1 MSGKQLVEQEPQE
14 PAEQAPWYESLPRST
29 RFATI
34 AGVLTMAFT
43 LMGFGVWGN
52 MAPIAGA
59 VVASGVFVA
68 TGQNKI
74 IQHLE
79 GGVIREIY
87 VREGDVVE
95 QDQLLVDLDETAPRA
110 ELRRLFLRRA
120 RLTAIDA
127 RLQAEMRE
135 ETEIT
140 FPDELTQTGGEPEVK
155 EILESQRMTFTAR
168 QNNMNSDISSINEGI
183 NALNERIQGSYVQ
196 LDAVKRQIV
205 LLSEEIETKAY
216 LLQTGLVRKPEL
228 LILQRSKANLEGE
241 VGRIMGDIGDAKERI
256 AKSYEQ
262 INGVKK
268 TAIKTAVE
276 QMHEVRGELVDVR
289 ERMLGAKG
297 ILDRIRITAPVRGV
311 VVKLRYHTHG
321 GVIEAGKN
329 IMEILPLKEE
339 LIIEARVRP
348 QDIDSVR
355 SGQHAMVRLTALNQ
369 RITPMVSG
377 KVIYLSADT
386 LADEKKSQQVGPTDI
401 YIVRVK
407 LDSAE
412 ALAVPDFSPTPGMP
426 AEVYIKTSER
436 TFFQYI
442 AKPIHDS
449 MMRAFRE
456 R

>member
-1 MSGKQLVEQEPQE
+1 MAGKKLIVRN
-14 PAEQAPWYESLPRST
+14 PAAQALWYETLPRST
-29 RFATI
+29 KIPTI
-34 AGVLTMAFT
+34 AGLLMMAA
-43 LMGFGVWGN
+43 LVMGFGVWGN

-79 GGVIREIY
+79 GGVIREIH
-87 VREGDVVE
+87 VREGDVV
-95 QDQLLVDLDETAPRA
+95 QRDQLLVDLDETAPRA

-120 RLTAIDA
+120 RLSALDA

-135 ETEIT
+135 EAEIA
-140 FPDELTQTGGEPEVK
+140 FPDEVKRVADQPEIK
-155 EILESQRMTFTAR
+155 EIIESQKMTFAAR
-168 QNNMNSDISSINEGI
+168 RNNVNSDIAGINEGI

-196 LDAVKRQIV
+196 LDAVKRQIG
-205 LLSEEIETKAY
+205 LLAEEIDTKQY
-216 LLQTGLVRKPEL
+216 LLKSGLVRKPEL

-241 VGRIMGDIGDAKERI
+241 VGRIMGDIGDARERI
-256 AKSYEQ
+256 ARSQEQ

-276 QMHEVRGELVDVR
+276 QMHEVRGELADVR
-289 ERMLGAKG
+289 ERMRGAKG
-297 ILDRIRITAPVRGV
+297 VLDRIHIRAPVTGV
-311 VVKLRYHTHG
+311 VVKLRYHTQG

-348 QDIDSVR
+348 QDIDSVKR
-355 SGQHAMVRLTALNQ
+355 GQHAMVRLTALNQ

-377 KVIYLSADT
+377 EVIYLSADT

-407 LDSAE
+407 LNSAE

-426 AEVYIKTSER
+426 AEVFIKTSER

-442 AKPIHDS
+442 VRPIHDS
-449 MMRAFRE
+449 MVRAFRE

>member
-1 MSGKQLVEQEPQE
+1 MSGKQLIVRE
-14 PAEQAPWYESLPRST
+14 PAAEAPWYETLPRST
-29 RFATI
+29 RIPTI
-34 AGVLTMAFT
+34 AGLLTMAVT
-43 LMGFGVWGN
+43 VMGFGVWGN

-95 QDQLLVDLDETAPRA
+95 QDQLLVDLDQTAPRA
-110 ELRRLFLRRA
+110 ELRRLFLRRV

-135 ETEIT
+135 QDEII
-140 FPDELTQTGGEPEVK
+140 FPDEFVQVADQPEVK
-155 EILESQRMTFTAR
+155 EILDSQRLTFTAR
-168 QNNMNSDISSINEGI
+168 KNTMNSDIAGIEEGI
-183 NALNERIQGSYVQ
+183 HALHERIQGSHVQ

-205 LLSEEIETKAY
+205 LLSEEIETKQY

-228 LILQRSKANLEGE
+228 MVLQRSKANLEGE
-241 VGRIMGDIGDAKERI
+241 VGRIMGEIGDAKERI
-256 AKSYEQ
+256 ARSYEQ
-262 INGVKK
+262 INGVRK

-276 QMHEVRGELVDVR
+276 QMHEVRGELADVR

-297 ILDRIRITAPVRGV
+297 VLDRIRITAPVKGV
-311 VVKLRYHTHG
+311 VVKLRYHTQG

-348 QDIDSVR
+348 QDIDSVKH
-355 SGQHAMVRLTALNQ
+355 GQPATVRLTALNQ

-377 KVIYLSADT
+377 EVIYLSADT

-407 LDSAE
+407 LNTAE
-412 ALAVPDFSPTPGMP
+412 VLTIPDFRPTPGMP
-426 AEVYIKTSER
+426 AEVFIKTSER

-442 AKPIHDS
+442 VRPIHDS

>member
-1 MSGKQLVEQEPQE
+1 MSGKKLIAQGPVPEGT
-14 PAEQAPWYESLPRST
+14 WYDTLPRST
-29 RFATI
+29 RVPTV
-34 AGVLTMAFT
+34 AGILIVAMTV
-43 LMGFGVWGN
+43 MGFGVWGN

-87 VREGDVVE
+87 VREGDIVE
-95 QDQLLVDLDETAPRA
+95 QGQVLVDLDETAPRA
-110 ELRRLFLRRA
+110 ELRRLFLRRT
-120 RLTAIDA
+120 RLTAMDA

-135 ETEIT
+135 ASEIT
-140 FPDELTQTGGEPEVK
+140 FPDELNQTLNEPEVK
-155 EILESQRMTFTAR
+155 EILESQKLTFTAR
-168 QNNMNSDISSINEGI
+168 RNNMNSDIAGINEGI
-183 NALNERIQGSYVQ
+183 NALNERIQGSRVQ
-196 LDAVKRQIV
+196 LGGVRRQIKFIE
-205 LLSEEIETKAY
+205 EEIEAKEY
-216 LLQTGLVRKPEL
+216 LLKTGLVRKPEVL
-228 LILQRSKANLEGE
+228 LLQRAQANLEGE

-256 AKSYEQ
+256 AKSLEQ

-289 ERMLGAKG
+289 ERMLSAKG
-297 ILDRIRITAPVRGV
+297 VLDRIRISAPVRGV

-321 GVIEAGKN
+321 GVIEAGKS
-329 IMEILPLKEE
+329 IMEILPLKDE

-348 QDIDSVR
+348 QDIDSVKH
-355 SGQHAMVRLTALNQ
+355 GQHATVRLTALNQ

-377 KVIYLSADT
+377 EVIYLSADT

-401 YIVRVK
+401 YIIRVK
-407 LDSAE
+407 LNTEE
-412 ALAVPDFSPTPGMP
+412 AGTIPGFSPTPGMP
-426 AEVYIKTSER
+426 AEVYVKTSER

-442 AKPIHDS
+442 VKPIHDS
-449 MMRAFRE
+449 MTRAFRE

>member
-1 MSGKQLVEQEPQE
+1 MSGKQLVERE
-14 PAEQAPWYESLPRST
+14 PAAEDPWYESLPRST
-29 RFATI
+29 RLPTI
-34 AGVLTMAFT
+34 AGVLTMAVT

-127 RLQAEMRE
+127 RLQTEMRE
-135 ETEIT
+135 ESEII
-140 FPDELTQTGGEPEVK
+140 FPDELTQTAGDPEVK

-205 LLSEEIETKAY
+205 LLSEEIDTKAY

-262 INGVKK
+262 INGVRK

-289 ERMLGAKG
+289 ERMLSAKG

-329 IMEILPLKEE
+329 IMEILPLKDE

-348 QDIDSVR
+348 RDIDSVR
-355 SGQHAMVRLTALNQ
+355 SGQNAMVRLTALNQ

-412 ALAVPDFSPTPGMP
+412 ALAVPNFSPTPGMP

-436 TFFQYI
+436 TFLQYI
-442 AKPIHDS
+442 ARPIHDS

>member
-1 MSGKQLVEQEPQE
+1 MSGKQLVARQ
-14 PAEQAPWYESLPRST
+14 PAADAPWYESLPRST
-29 RFATI
+29 RFPTI
-34 AGVLTMAFT
+34 AGILTMALT

-135 ETEIT
+135 DTKII
-140 FPDELTQTGGEPEVK
+140 FPDELKLTADQPEVK

-168 QNNMNSDISSINEGI
+168 QNNMNSDISSIYEGI
-183 NALNERIQGSYVQ
+183 KALNERIQGSHVQ

-228 LILQRSKANLEGE
+228 LVLQRSKANLEGE

-256 AKSYEQ
+256 ARSYEQ

-289 ERMLGAKG
+289 ERMLAAKG
-297 ILDRIRITAPVRGV
+297 VLDRIRITAPVRGV

-348 QDIDSVR
+348 QDIDSVKY
-355 SGQHAMVRLTALNQ
+355 GQHAMIRLTALNQ

-377 KVIYLSADT
+377 NVIYLSADT

-442 AKPIHDS
+442 VKPIHDS